1 VCKELQLEIRALV
14 ATRAPDDTYLLE
26 RQRVYKRRV
35 KHLVRKHRAA
45 VAIQKCQQWRTDR
58 NAFWRSYKPKGATCP
73 FPASKLAEHFKIKMN
88 SWDQTA
94 TSPAPTDP
102 QHNIDVTSTSAGLG
116 EIVAALQ
123 RSSNTSAGIDGIPMA
138 LLKPHMP
145 QLPDGDCSNSDA
157 EEPPD
162 AAAAITTIAS
172 MLQRLYSKVAGTC
185 VVPAHSPRT
194 N

>member
-1 VCKELQLEIRALV
+1 MA
-14 ATRAPDDTYLLE
+14 
-26 RQRVYKRRV
+26 
-35 KHLVRKHRAA
+35 HRL
-45 VAIQKCQQWRTDR
+45 R

-73 FPASKLAEHFKIKMN
+73 FPTSKLAEHFKIKMN

-123 RSSNTSAGIDGIPMA
+123 RNSNTSAGIDGIPMA

-145 QLPDGDCSNSDA
+145 QLPSKIF
-157 EEPPD
+157 
-162 AAAAITTIAS
+162 AAAFMDLSGA
-172 MLQRLYSKVAGTC
+172 YDC
-185 VVPAHSPRT
+185 VNRSLLFDKLVNIGVQLHSHHQAT
-194 N
+194 QKLV